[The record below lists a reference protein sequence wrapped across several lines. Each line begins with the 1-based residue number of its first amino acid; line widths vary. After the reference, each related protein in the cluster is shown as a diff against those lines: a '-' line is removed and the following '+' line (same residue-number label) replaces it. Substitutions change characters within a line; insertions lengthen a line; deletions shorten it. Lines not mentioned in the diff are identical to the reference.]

1 MEGEISMKTFFLLLL
16 TVLMTS
22 CMKGQEVTG
31 LSADD
36 LKVVIYPGNND
47 FAIVHVSLNK
57 NYRDFGYDYVG
68 IATSGKPSKNRWS
81 TRLLI
86 DTRADRKEVLN
97 FAMTIPARA
106 TKKSDKFFLQV
117 DRPLLKSPSKKV
129 PLTINYASKGFFVFQ
144 TTDSSKKWIK
154 INLHTN
160 QIELSWEPQKQ
171 FDVRWNKNGFDIFSG
186 ATKIAAWCWKID
198 SKIGFRGSNSGNSS
212 IYEENNSVM
221 SIFSKNELF
230 YLQ

>member
-1 MEGEISMKTFFLLLL
+1 MKTLFLLLF

-22 CMKGQEVTG
+22 CMKGQEATR

-97 FAMTIPARA
+97 FAMTIPVRA

-129 PLTINYASKGFFVFQ
+129 PLTINYADEGFFVFQ

-221 SIFSKNELF
+221 SIFSKKELF

>member
-1 MEGEISMKTFFLLLL
+1 
-16 TVLMTS
+16 
-22 CMKGQEVTG
+22 MKGQEISG
-31 LSADD
+31 LSSDD
-36 LKVVIYPGNND
+36 LKVVIYPGNNN

-57 NYRDFGYDYVG
+57 NYRDLGYDYVG

-86 DTRADRKEVLN
+86 DTKAGRKEVLN

-106 TKKSDKFFLQV
+106 TKKSDNFFLQV

-129 PLTINYASKGFFVFQ
+129 PLTIDYASKGFFVFQ

-171 FDVRWNKNGFDIFSG
+171 FDVRWNKNGFDIYSG
-186 ATKIAAWCWKID
+186 ATKIAAWRWKID
-198 SKIGFRGSNSGNSS
+198 SKIGFRGSNSGISS
-212 IYEENNSVM
+212 VYEENNSVM
-221 SIFSKNELF
+221 SIFSKKEFF

>member
-1 MEGEISMKTFFLLLL
+1 MKTLFLLLF

-22 CMKGQEVTG
+22 CMKGQEATR

-97 FAMTIPARA
+97 FAMTIPVRA

-129 PLTINYASKGFFVFQ
+129 PLTINYADEGFFVFQ

-212 IYEENNSVM
+212 IYEENNSGM
-221 SIFSKNELF
+221 SNFSKKELF